1 MPLPKLS
8 IPEYEATLPV
18 TGTKISY
25 RPFLVKEEK
34 LLYLAMESQDNKQ
47 MVKAVKTIIKNCT
60 NLKTKVEDLATF
72 EIEYIFL
79 KIRSVAVG
87 EVSEFKV
94 ICPDDEKTYVPTK
107 IYIDDIHVIKDE
119 KHTKEIKLDDTISM
133 VMKYPSLDEFINQN
147 FDFDDKS
154 SNLNQSFELIGSC
167 IDTIVQ
173 GEEAWSTK
181 DCSKKEVMEFLDQM
195 NSAQF
200 KLLEGFFETMPKL
213 SHEVSVTNPKTGVK
227 STVVLEGLSSF
238 FG

>member
-1 MPLPKLS
+1 MPLPKLA

-60 NLKTKVEDLATF
+60 NLKTKVETLATF

-94 ICPDDEKTYVPTK
+94 TCPDDEKTEVTVSVPLGQVGVNVPDEHNAK
-107 IYIDDIHVIKDE
+107 IQ
-119 KHTKEIKLDDTISM
+119 LDDNVGI
-133 VMKYPSLDEFINQN
+133 VMKYPSLDVFIQQN
-147 FDFDDKS
+147 LAEDPDIEDV
-154 SNLNQSFELIGSC
+154 FELAAGC
-167 IDTIVQ
+167 IDQVFDT
-173 GEEAWSTK
+173 EEVYDTFT
-181 DCSKKEVMEFLDQM
+181 KKEALDFLEELNADQFGKI
-195 NSAQF
+195 QQ
-200 KLLEGFFETMPKL
+200 FFETMPKL
-213 SHEVSVTNPKTGVK
+213 SYTLEVTNPNTKVK
-227 STVVLEGLSSF
+227 SEMVLEGLAAF
-238 FG
+238 FE

>member
-1 MPLPKLS
+1 MPLPKLA

-47 MVKAVKTIIKNCT
+47 MIKAVKTIIKNCT

-94 ICPDDEKTYVPTK
+94 ICPDDDKTEVTVSVPLGDVGVDIPEEHNAK
-107 IYIDDIHVIKDE
+107 ILLDE
-119 KHTKEIKLDDTISM
+119 NVGV
-133 VMKYPSLDEFINQN
+133 VMKYPSLDVFIKQNLSENPDIDDIFELAATCIGQVYDSEEVYDSFTKAEALEFLE
-147 FDFDDKS
+147 
-154 SNLNQSFELIGSC
+154 NLNAEQFQK
-167 IDTIVQ
+167 VQ
-173 GEEAWSTK
+173 K
-181 DCSKKEVMEFLDQM
+181 
-195 NSAQF
+195 
-200 KLLEGFFETMPKL
+200 FFETMPKL
-213 SHEVSVTNPKTGVK
+213 SHTIKVKNPKTKVE
-227 STVVLEGLSSF
+227 SPLVLEGLASF
-238 FG
+238 FE

>member
-47 MVKAVKTIIKNCT
+47 MIKAVKTIIKNCT
-60 NLKTKVEDLATF
+60 NLKTKGEDLATF

-94 ICPDDEKTYVPTK
+94 ICPDDDKTEVTVSVPLSEVGVDIPEEHNAK
-107 IYIDDIHVIKDE
+107 ILLDE
-119 KHTKEIKLDDTISM
+119 NVGV
-133 VMKYPSLDEFINQN
+133 VMKYPSLDVFIKQNLSENPDIDDIFELAATCIGQVYDSEEVYDSFTKAEALEFLE
-147 FDFDDKS
+147 
-154 SNLNQSFELIGSC
+154 NLNAEQFQK
-167 IDTIVQ
+167 VQ
-173 GEEAWSTK
+173 K
-181 DCSKKEVMEFLDQM
+181 
-195 NSAQF
+195 
-200 KLLEGFFETMPKL
+200 FFETMPKL
-213 SHEVSVTNPKTGVK
+213 SHTIKVKNPKTKVE
-227 STVVLEGLSSF
+227 SPLVLEGLASF
-238 FG
+238 FE

>member
-1 MPLPKLS
+1 MPLPKLA

-87 EVSEFKV
+87 ETSEFKV
-94 ICPDDEKTYVPTK
+94 TCPDDEKTQVTVNIPLADVGVEIPDDHNPK
-107 IYIDDIHVIKDE
+107 IL
-119 KHTKEIKLDDTISM
+119 LDDNVGV
-133 VMKYPSLDEFINQN
+133 VMKYPSLDVFIQQN
-147 FDFDDKS
+147 LSDNPNIDDI
-154 SNLNQSFELIGSC
+154 FELAASC
-167 IDTIVQ
+167 IGQVYDK
-173 GEEAWSTK
+173 EEVYDSF
-181 DCSKKEVMEFLDQM
+181 SKKEALEFLENL
-195 NSAQF
+195 NSEQF
-200 KLLEGFFETMPKL
+200 QKVQGFFETMPKL
-213 SHEVSVTNPKTGVK
+213 SYTLEVVNPETKVK
-227 STVVLEGLSSF
+227 SEMVLEGLASF
-238 FG
+238 FE

>member
-1 MPLPKLS
+1 MPLHKLS

-87 EVSEFKV
+87 ETSEFKV
-94 ICPDDEKTYVPTK
+94 TCPDDEKTQVTVNIPLADVGVEIPEDHNAK
-107 IYIDDIHVIKDE
+107 IL
-119 KHTKEIKLDDTISM
+119 LDSNVGV
-133 VMKYPSLDEFINQN
+133 VMKYPSLDVFIQQN
-147 FDFDDKS
+147 LSDNPNIDDI
-154 SNLNQSFELIGSC
+154 FELAASC
-167 IDTIVQ
+167 IGQVYDK
-173 GEEAWSTK
+173 EEVYDSF
-181 DCSKKEVMEFLDQM
+181 SKKEALEFLENL
-195 NSAQF
+195 NSEQF
-200 KLLEGFFETMPKL
+200 QKVQGFFETMPKL
-213 SHEVSVTNPKTGVK
+213 SYTLEVLNPETKVK
-227 STVVLEGLSSF
+227 SEMVLEGLASF
-238 FG
+238 FE

>member
-47 MVKAVKTIIKNCT
+47 MIKAVKTIIKNCT

-94 ICPDDEKTYVPTK
+94 LCPDDEKTEVTVSVPLGDVGVDIPEEHNAK
-107 IYIDDIHVIKDE
+107 IQLDE
-119 KHTKEIKLDDTISM
+119 NVGV
-133 VMKYPSLDEFINQN
+133 VMKYPSLDIFIKQNLSENPDIDDIFELAATCIGQVYDSEEVYDSFTKAEALEFLE
-147 FDFDDKS
+147 
-154 SNLNQSFELIGSC
+154 NLNAEQFQK
-167 IDTIVQ
+167 V
-173 GEEAWSTK
+173 
-181 DCSKKEVMEFLDQM
+181 KK
-195 NSAQF
+195 
-200 KLLEGFFETMPKL
+200 FFETMPKL
-213 SHEVSVTNPKTGVK
+213 SHTIKVKNPKTK
-227 STVVLEGLSSF
+227 KESDLVLEGLASF
-238 FG
+238 FE